1 MFRIGLGQDS
11 HAFDQDT
18 DKALVLGG
26 VVIENTGGLSGD
38 SDADVILHS
47 ICNALSSAV
56 GGDSLGTWADELC
69 LKRGTKDSRVYVK
82 RIMEK
87 VMELGFRVENVAISV
102 EVKKPRISLELV
114 QTMKK
119 TIASLL
125 NIQPN
130 QVGITF
136 TSGEGLTSFG
146 RGEGIQALSVVLMG
160 THDESHR

>member
-102 EVKKPRISLELV
+102 EVKKPRISL
-114 QTMKK
+114 
-119 TIASLL
+119 
-125 NIQPN
+125 
-130 QVGITF
+130 
-136 TSGEGLTSFG
+136 
-146 RGEGIQALSVVLMG
+146 
-160 THDESHR
+160 

>member
-1 MFRIGLGQDS
+1 
-11 HAFDQDT
+11 
-18 DKALVLGG
+18 
-26 VVIENTGGLSGD
+26 
-38 SDADVILHS
+38 
-47 ICNALSSAV
+47 
-56 GGDSLGTWADELC
+56 
-69 LKRGTKDSRVYVK
+69 
-82 RIMEK
+82 
-87 VMELGFRVENVAISV
+87 
-102 EVKKPRISLELV
+102 
-114 QTMKK
+114 MKK

>member
-11 HAFDQDT
+11 HAFDQHS

-26 VVIENTGGLSGD
+26 VVIEKTVGLSGD
-38 SDADVILHS
+38 SDADVVLHS

-56 GGDSLGTWADELC
+56 GGDSLGTWADDLC
-69 LKRGTKDSRVYVK
+69 LKQEIKDSQVYIK
-82 RIMEK
+82 KIMKK
-87 VMELGFRVENVAISV
+87 VVILGFRVGNVAISV
-102 EVKKPRISLELV
+102 EARKPRISLELV

-136 TSGEGLTSFG
+136 TSGDGLTSFG
-146 RGEGIQALSVVLMG
+146 RGEGVQALSVVLIE
-160 THDESHR
+160 THD

>member
-11 HAFDQDT
+11 HAFDKHQ

-26 VVIENTGGLSGD
+26 VVIEKTGGLSGD

-47 ICNALSSAV
+47 ICNALSSAI

-69 LKRGTKDSRVYVK
+69 LKQGVSDSQVYIK
-82 RIMEK
+82 TIMKK
-87 VMELGFRVENVAISV
+87 VVEANCKVGNVSISV
-102 EVKKPRISLELV
+102 EAKKPRISPVLV
-114 QTMKK
+114 YRMKK

-125 NIQPN
+125 QVQIN

-136 TSGEGLTSFG
+136 ISGDGLTGFG
-146 RGEGIQALSVVLMG
+146 RGEGVQAVSVVLIE
-160 THDESHR
+160 THG